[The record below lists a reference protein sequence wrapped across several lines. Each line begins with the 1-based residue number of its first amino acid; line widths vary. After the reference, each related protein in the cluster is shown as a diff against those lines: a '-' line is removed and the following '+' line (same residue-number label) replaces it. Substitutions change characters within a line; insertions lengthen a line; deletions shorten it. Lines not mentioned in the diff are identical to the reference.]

1 MHNSEEVLRAGIDE
15 LNFQNSDY
23 LFDKLLIYKNLLEKW
38 NKIFNLTSIT
48 KSKEVIT
55 HHFLDCL
62 SIVQYLEGKNI
73 LDVGSGAGLPG
84 IIIGL
89 CSPNK
94 NITLIDSVGKKTSFL
109 KQVCVE
115 LNLTNIE
122 VVKERVEHF
131 QTDKLF
137 DSIIARAFSEIQNFI
152 NLTSH
157 LIEKKGNWYAMKSK
171 KISEEQI
178 NTNFKIEKKVI
189 VVPYLNAERYLV
201 KINTK

>member
-1 MHNSEEVLRAGIDE
+1 M
-15 LNFQNSDY
+15 
-23 LFDKLLIYKNLLEKW
+23 
-38 NKIFNLTSIT
+38 
-48 KSKEVIT
+48 KE
-55 HHFLDCL
+55 
-62 SIVQYLEGKNI
+62 
-73 LDVGSGAGLPG
+73 A
-84 IIIGL
+84 
-89 CSPNK
+89 
-94 NITLIDSVGKKTSFL
+94 
-109 KQVCVE
+109 CVE

>member
-1 MHNSEEVLRAGIDE
+1 M
-15 LNFQNSDY
+15 
-23 LFDKLLIYKNLLEKW
+23 
-38 NKIFNLTSIT
+38 
-48 KSKEVIT
+48 KE
-55 HHFLDCL
+55 
-62 SIVQYLEGKNI
+62 
-73 LDVGSGAGLPG
+73 A
-84 IIIGL
+84 
-89 CSPNK
+89 
-94 NITLIDSVGKKTSFL
+94 
-109 KQVCVE
+109 CVE

-122 VVKERVEHF
+122 VVKDRVENF